1 MQNAILSILFG
12 YAFLIGAF
20 SSLFYATYN
29 KEEYENAG
37 CYFDRPPVAIDLC
50 KAHKRIY
57 SSQESAG
64 VSLEMDYVR

>member
-1 MQNAILSILFG
+1 MLSILFG

-20 SSLFYATYN
+20 SSSFYAQYN

-37 CYFDRPPVAIDLC
+37 CYYDHSPVDLC
-50 KAHKRIY
+50 KAFKRVY
-57 SSQESAG
+57 SSQSSAA